1 MNVRVQSIPL
11 VLGPLVSIPKHFW
24 KRLKDIGITTEIG
37 QFQKTVILG
46 RGIIL
51 RKFIKI

>member
-24 KRLKDIGITTEIG
+24 LKDIGITTEIG